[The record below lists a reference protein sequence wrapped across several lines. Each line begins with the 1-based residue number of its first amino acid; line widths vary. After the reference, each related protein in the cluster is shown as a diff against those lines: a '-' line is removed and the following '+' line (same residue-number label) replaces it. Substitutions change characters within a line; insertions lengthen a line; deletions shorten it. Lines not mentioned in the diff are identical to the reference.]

1 MFVASAQTRSAV
13 ATVHAYPHKA
23 AGTADLMQK
32 KGEPQRCREKK
43 LILAPSLVSNPTS
56 KQFSCRNHSDKG
68 LQDKS
73 SLIPKRHL
81 PSPLPVG
88 KGAPLSGTGLFC
100 LTSRFA
106 VTLSCLR
113 RRQRGRGA
121 EQLPAG
127 RGSPRA
133 DRKGGSPASRGEPA
147 GGRGRQQPALPE
159 LLSEGTGLA
168 AAELGSR
175 KLPART
181 KGEIVCKPSLVLFC
195 LA

>member
-1 MFVASAQTRSAV
+1 
-13 ATVHAYPHKA
+13 
-23 AGTADLMQK
+23 MQK

-56 KQFSCRNHSDKG
+56 EQFSCRNHSDKR
-68 LQDKS
+68 LQDES
-73 SLIPKRHL
+73 SLTAKRHL
-81 PSPLPVG
+81 PRLLPVG
-88 KGAPLSGTGLFC
+88 KGAPLGGTGLFC

-113 RRQRGRGA
+113 RLQGGRGG

-127 RGSPRA
+127 RGSP
-133 DRKGGSPASRGEPA
+133 GQTGRGEPA
-147 GGRGRQQPALPE
+147 GGRGRQPALPE
-159 LLSEGTGLA
+159 LLSQGTAPA

-181 KGEIVCKPSLVLFC
+181 KGEVVCKPALVLFC